1 MKIIEYIPQLGS
13 GGGERFTVDLCNEL
27 SLKHDV
33 TLCISHSLDKFGFY
47 KDEISS
53 RVKVVSFNK
62 KQGFDIT
69 LPFKVLK
76 LIKKERPD
84 IVQTHLMALAYT
96 AIASVVHKKPKYFH
110 TVHNGAKEESDG
122 PKGEKIRRFLF
133 GKKYVTPVTI
143 SPESLKSFVEFYGIN
158 APMIAN
164 GRNVPS
170 DLAISIEV
178 QEEFL
183 KYRSTCNTK
192 VIVQLAHVGHQKR
205 QDVMARVIDRLTKE
219 GYDVEVLM
227 VGELNEQ
234 KMVDDIR
241 LLNNPHIHLLGG
253 KHNPLEYLKAADAY
267 GLSSSFEGLPISL
280 IEALG
285 VGAVPVCTPVGGIV
299 NLVNDGVNG
308 FLSTDI
314 SEESYYIAV
323 KRFLDLTP
331 EALTNM
337 KKAALDSYAPYSMT
351 ECASKYEQ
359 LFTNQI

>member
-27 SLKHDV
+27 SLKHEV
-33 TLCISHSLDKFGFY
+33 TLCISHSLEKFGFY

-62 KQGFDIT
+62 KQGFDVT
-69 LPFKVLK
+69 LPFRVLK
-76 LIKKERPD
+76 FILKEKPD

-96 AIASVVHKKPKYFH
+96 AVASIVYRKPKYFH

-133 GKKYVTPVTI
+133 GRKYVTPVTI
-143 SPESLKSFVEFYGIN
+143 SPESQKSFVDYYGMN

-170 DLAISIEV
+170 DLVLSKEV
-178 QEEFL
+178 QDEFL
-183 KYRSTCNTK
+183 IYRLTTNTR

-205 QDVMARVIDRLTKE
+205 QNVMARVIDRLTKE

-234 KMVDDIR
+234 KMVDEIKS
-241 LLNNPHIHLLGG
+241 LHNPHIHLLGG

-308 FLSTDI
+308 ILSTDI
-314 SEESYYIAV
+314 SEDAYYVAV
-323 KRFLDLTP
+323 KRFLDLP
-331 EALTNM
+331 PGDLAKM
-337 KKAALDSYAPYSMT
+337 KKAALESYEPYSMT